1 MRIHIVINPVAG
13 RGRGE
18 ELCTATADALRARGA
33 TVSHYVSRAAGD
45 IGNHVLA
52 MEPGHCDRMVIGGG
66 DGTVAE
72 VLNCGRDLH
81 HPAIGVLPLGTANL
95 AARELRMP
103 IGLKIER
110 WAEGLLR
117 AEAWTVDLMQATTSR
132 GTQDNRASRLA
143 LATVGAGADG
153 AVVHATSKARRSHGG
168 FGGYARWI
176 APSIKTLS
184 EFAFHP
190 LVVTLDAS
198 RTTTCSAIVIQK
210 AATYGGL
217 FRLKPTAGLDSG
229 HMRVFLL
236 DARAMRDFPRYAL
249 GGLTARLLRFRDVR
263 SYACEVVHVKS
274 SAHVAVQADGDP
286 AGHTDLTVSIVR
298 GAATLLRAPS

>member
-33 TVSHYVSRAAGD
+33 TVSQYVSRAAGD
-45 IGNHVLA
+45 IGNHVLE
-52 MEPGHCDRMVIGGG
+52 MEPGQCDRLVIGGG

-72 VLNCGRDLH
+72 VLNCGCNLH
-81 HPAIGVLPLGTANL
+81 RPAIGVLPLGTANL
-95 AARELRMP
+95 AARELQMP
-103 IGLKIER
+103 IGLNVKR

-117 AEAWTVDLMQATTSR
+117 AEPWTVDLMQATTSG
-132 GTQDNRASRLA
+132 GTQGNSTSRLA
-143 LATVGAGADG
+143 LATVGVGADG

-184 EFAFHP
+184 RYAFHP
-190 LVVTLDAS
+190 LVVTLDHT

-229 HMRVFLL
+229 HMRAFLL
-236 DARAMRDFPRYAL
+236 GARAVRDFPRYAL
-249 GGLTARLLRFRDVR
+249 GGLTSRLLRYRDVR
-263 SYACEVVHVKS
+263 SYACETVHVT
-274 SAHVAVQADGDP
+274 SAAQVAIQADGDP
-286 AGHTDLTVSIVR
+286 AGHTDLTVSIQH
-298 GAATLLRAPS
+298 GAATLLRASL